1 MNFSEK
7 LLRFGETMGRQRH
20 LNAISSGMMMSLPFM
35 VIGAFFLIFANPPIN
50 MDIVDLNTKNIM
62 LQFLIKWKQFA
73 IANNSYIVLP
83 FTMTMGI
90 IGVINSFT
98 IAYSLASDTKQKPYM
113 AGLIS
118 TVIFFMIAGQVK
130 DNTLV
135 MDFLGANGLFTA
147 IIVAL
152 LSVEITEFIDQK
164 IKIKLDKSIPSAIV
178 VFLNSLLP
186 LVFNILIIYGV
197 NLIIIASTDH
207 TFPEFITTLLS
218 PIINIGNNLWGYIF
232 ILLFGNLLWI
242 LGIHG
247 TSIIFPIIF
256 SIGITNTGINADLL
270 NSGQEPNMIMNLQ
283 MFRYYALG
291 GAGNTLGLVIL
302 MIYSKVASM
311 RTIGKLAFIPAICGI
326 NEPVIFGVPIVLNPV
341 LAIPFVSMPAISI
354 IIGYFA
360 QKLGLVSLGYMVD
373 PSFTPFFIQSYL
385 SALDW
390 RNIILGLLLVL
401 VSIVVYMPFFRIY
414 EKQLAD
420 LENNK

>member
-35 VIGAFFLIFANPPIN
+35 VIGAFFLILANPPIN

-73 IANNSYIVLP
+73 LANNSYIVLP

-118 TVIFFMIAGQVK
+118 TVIFFMVAGQVK

-291 GAGNTLGLVIL
+291 GAGNTLGLIIL

-390 RNIILGLLLVL
+390 RNVILGLLLVL